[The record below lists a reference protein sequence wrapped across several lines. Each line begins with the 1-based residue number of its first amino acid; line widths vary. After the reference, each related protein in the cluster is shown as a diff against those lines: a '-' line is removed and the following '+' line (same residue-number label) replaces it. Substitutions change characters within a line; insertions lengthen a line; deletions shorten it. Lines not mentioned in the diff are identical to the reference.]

1 MKRASGRET
10 FPASLTVAIKGKCF
24 LSYAICMLSGKFMFR
39 FFFQILYRLRC
50 PKRYFECGL
59 FLCRDARIRSAYCRE
74 AAKYG
79 FESISPE
86 DRPRRITA
94 LVNVYANE
102 RNAFE
107 NFKTNAL
114 PLLNLAGL
122 EVNVIKVRFHHLI
135 SEI

>member
-1 MKRASGRET
+1 M
-10 FPASLTVAIKGKCF
+10 
-24 LSYAICMLSGKFMFR
+24 
-39 FFFQILYRLRC
+39 
-50 PKRYFECGL
+50 
-59 FLCRDARIRSAYCRE
+59 
-74 AAKYG
+74 
-79 FESISPE
+79 
-86 DRPRRITA
+86 
-94 LVNVYANE
+94 NVYANE